1 MILLTV
7 PIFLPIVTGM
17 DFGMPAT
24 DVAIW
29 FGILALVVVEVG
41 MITPPVGL
49 NIFIIH
55 SMAPRIPLTE
65 TFKGILPFLAADLI
79 RIILLVLFPAISLG
93 FVYLIN

>member
-1 MILLTV
+1 MDSLSMILLTV

-41 MITPPVGL
+41 MITRRWG
-49 NIFIIH
+49 
-55 SMAPRIPLTE
+55 
-65 TFKGILPFLAADLI
+65 
-79 RIILLVLFPAISLG
+79 
-93 FVYLIN
+93 